1 MLMEDEDGLLAER
14 RTLLDEIR
22 SDVQN
27 LSASIDPEGPVTDSL
42 RSNVAVIADKL
53 DALSDLMR

>member
-1 MLMEDEDGLLAER
+1 MEDEDGLLAER

-27 LSASIDPEGPVTDSL
+27 LSASMEPAGPVTDTL
-42 RSNVAVIADKL
+42 RSGVAAIADKL